1 MESGTDQEQRR
12 SWILVVDG
20 DPQTQRLLD
29 LSLRNAEF
37 EVKSAA
43 DPDEALAWL
52 EKQRCDLVVSETR
65 FGAEESKSESSGVAD
80 GFELCR
86 RIKKRADGVVIP
98 FLFLGEGSIENRMR
112 GVQAGADD
120 FLTKPVYVQEVVGRV
135 RSLLQRRERERL
147 EALVDSD
154 ERFVGELADLPLVDL
169 LRAIGA
175 NRKSGVVHIRGAE
188 GARGEIY
195 FRQGL
200 VIDAEAGR
208 LSGRDAVYRLFSWP
222 TGHFEIEWKNIR
234 RKDTVATAG
243 DTLLVEALRRL
254 EEWRRLLVGMPE
266 LETIF
271 EVDYRLLAERLA
283 EIPDEVNGVLRLFD
297 GVRSF
302 IQVIDDCGL
311 GDLEAVAVIA
321 KLFRERII
329 HDINV
334 EPEAAPVG
342 ADIEGWLSDAV
353 GPFRAAAPERIR
365 RDLFGASPETGI
377 GVHGRPTVPL
387 EPLEEG
393 GGDAIIED
401 MRARFADRLNAES
414 RPAAAAAQ
422 AAAAPP
428 PPPPAPAQAPAPVP
442 AVASVGGVPK
452 PARQPTPPSGIGS
465 GDGIPHPVAAVEG
478 DAIVI
483 PFPTPAA
490 TRRTLPGTI
499 AAEDA
504 RAVAGEI
511 VARAP
516 VPLTRADDA
525 ATILPPP
532 RPTERSTDPGLG
544 PGAAAPPP
552 LPPASAAPPQPEAD
566 LDAPPPIRP
575 STPWQQAA
583 QETAGGGDLED
594 DDELDEIRARRNW
607 KPYAIVGAIVGVAVG
622 IVLFLRHHGGS
633 ESDAVSPTTA
643 IETPAAVPTPAPAPA
658 AATPPAPSAT
668 APAPAPETA
677 PPAPEVAPAA
687 AAPTALPA
695 SPKGTAAAA
704 PRAVAAREAV
714 LPDDLDERAAD
725 PKLARDFPQLLGGCR
740 TAFSEARVKDAEAA
754 CGAAKDSDPTSA
766 EASMLYAHALLN
778 RNRRREALVWAE
790 HAVKLDPKLP
800 DSYVIIGGVHQDRG
814 ELAEAKRAYKRYL
827 ELAPTGAYAADLRA
841 ILDSL

>member
-12 SWILVVDG
+12 SWILVVDD

-52 EKQRCDLVVSETR
+52 DKQHCDLVVSETR
-65 FGAEESKSESSGVAD
+65 FGGEEGKPAPAGVVD

-86 RIKKRADGVVIP
+86 RVKQRSDGGAIP
-98 FLFLGEGSIENRMR
+98 FLFLSDGNIENRMR

-120 FLTKPVYVQEVVGRV
+120 FLNKPVYVQEVVSRV

-147 EALVDSD
+147 EALVDTD

-169 LRAIGA
+169 LRAISA

-208 LSGRDAVYRLFSWP
+208 LSGREAVYRLFSWP

-254 EEWRRLLVGMPE
+254 EEWRRLLVGMPA

-334 EPEAAPVG
+334 EPEASPTG

-353 GPFRAAAPERIR
+353 GPFRAASPERIR

-387 EPLEEG
+387 EPLEDG
-393 GGDAIIED
+393 AGDAIIED

-414 RPAAAAAQ
+414 RPGTAAQ
-422 AAAAPP
+422 AAAAAA
-428 PPPPAPAQAPAPVP
+428 PPAAPAT
-442 AVASVGGVPK
+442 AAAAEMASSTSAAK
-452 PARQPTPPSGIGS
+452 PARAPTPPSGIGS
-465 GDGIPHPVAAVEG
+465 GDGIPHPVTAVEG

-483 PFPTPAA
+483 PFPTPPAG
-490 TRRTLPGTI
+490 RRTLPGAI

-516 VPLTRADDA
+516 VPLTRADDTPTNA
-525 ATILPPP
+525 PPP

-544 PGAAAPPP
+544 PGASAPPP
-552 LPPASAAPPQPEAD
+552 PSESALVPTAD
-566 LDAPPPIRP
+566 LDAPPPVRP
-575 STPWQQAA
+575 SAPWQQAA
-583 QETAGGGDLED
+583 QDTSGGDDLD
-594 DDELDEIRARRNW
+594 DDEDLVELRQVQRVRRR
-607 KPYAIVGAIVGVAVG
+607 KVVVALVGGLAVGVSLAAIAV
-622 IVLFLRHHGGS
+622 VKLRGRDDSAGADS
-633 ESDAVSPTTA
+633 TA
-643 IETPAAVPTPAPAPA
+643 PVTAAAPA
-658 AATPPAPSAT
+658 APPASAA
-668 APAPAPETA
+668 APPPPAVAPAPEPA
-677 PPAPEVAPAA
+677 PPPPPS
-687 AAPTALPA
+687 APTALPA
-695 SPKGTAAAA
+695 SPKGAAAA
-704 PRAVAAREAV
+704 TTRPVAAREAAA
-714 LPDDLDERAAD
+714 DDTDERAAD
-725 PKLARDFPQLLGGCR
+725 PKLARDFPQLLAGCR
-740 TAFSEARVKDAEAA
+740 TAFSEARIKDAEAA
-754 CGAAKDSDPTSA
+754 CGAAKDADPTSA
-766 EASMLYAHALLN
+766 EASMLFAHALLN
-778 RNRRREALVWAE
+778 RNHRREALAWAE
-790 HAVKLDPKLP
+790 RAVKLDPKLP
-800 DSYVIIGGVHQDRG
+800 DSYVIIGGVHQDLG
-814 ELAEAKRAYKRYL
+814 ELREAKRAYKRYL
-827 ELAPTGAYAADLRA
+827 ELAPGGPYAADLRA